1 MTRAIENEQRL
12 SKLENDVKKLF
23 EILDEALRLGAKNAK
38 QKSEAKKTRKTRTK

>member
-23 EILDEALRLGAKNAK
+23 EILEEALRLGAKDAK
-38 QKSEAKKTRKTRTK
+38 QKSKAKKTRKTGKK